1 MLPEIL
7 WHAAKETVVSMG
19 IDVEEAV
26 AKLLERARDA
36 AAAGSDAAPATANA
50 IEAPGALAAAGGG
63 GDVPA
68 VTRSAVES
76 GSTGAAAAAADACPD
91 IEYRPV
97 EVTVEPGCT
106 GFIETAQKWAE
117 AAIAQARSFGLSDEE
132 VRDIFPEGSIPDRL
146 VEAELDGTGNKEA
159 TQIAV
164 EQGLFAPGA
173 EKDSFNM
180 YASSK
185 LELTADGELRIVD
198 PNGKTAYTLSDCTG
212 NKAAYA
218 GSRMLATHPCGEVVS
233 YPPPAV
239 PMPEVKAPAEVAPPP
254 PVVEITPE
262 PVPPPAPAPEAVVA
276 ATVPRVWWQT
286 GVEIKWCEECDV
298 PGKVVEYAARTDL
311 VLIDVDTAGDVDA
324 QIQDAIR
331 SLPDTYQ
338 SNIPPDERFV
348 SVRILDEEGRQAV
361 KCVNIKTG
369 HEWLLDG
376 DADTPGIQRIRS
388 KDGLSLYIS
397 GAHDFNGNDSVYHPH
412 MPTGIELVDT
422 DGDGRP
428 DAMREIVLSLPESQ
442 DRQVNV
448 VGTSVLR
455 TDVSVPGEAH
465 DEWQAMLKKEL
476 PEEFA
481 GMKTSEQIKLLK
493 EEYGLSGKEARRLAA
508 WIEKYASGYADM
520 RHPDG
525 SMKTLEVFLR
535 DAAETAARRGELGAT
550 AVPRS

>member
-1 MLPEIL
+1 MSPEIL

-26 AKLLERARDA
+26 AKFLERAQDA
-36 AAAGSDAAPATANA
+36 ATPNVGDGAPSTANA
-50 IEAPGALAAAGGG
+50 VEVPSAVAGAGGG
-63 GDVPA
+63 VDAPA
-68 VTRSAVES
+68 AVVKPAVES
-76 GSTGAAAAAADACPD
+76 GSAGAAAAAADTCPD
-91 IEYRPV
+91 VAYRPV
-97 EVTVEPGCT
+97 EVEVEPGCT

-117 AAIAQARSFGLSDEE
+117 TAIAQAHSFGLSDEE
-132 VRDIFPEGSIPDRL
+132 VRNIFPEGSIPDRL
-146 VEAELDGTGNKEA
+146 IEAELDGTGNKEA
-159 TQIAV
+159 TRIAM
-164 EQGLFAPGA
+164 EQGLFVPGA

-180 YASSK
+180 YANSK
-185 LELTADGELRIVD
+185 LELTADGEFRIVD
-198 PNGKTAYTLSDCTG
+198 PNGKTAYTLSDCG
-212 NKAAYA
+212 GDKAAYA
-218 GSRMLATHPCGEVVS
+218 GNRMLATHPCGEAP
-233 YPPPAV
+233 YLPAM
-239 PMPEVKAPAEVAPPP
+239 PAPEVKAPVELPPPTEVAPPAPVAELEIEEP
-254 PVVEITPE
+254 PE
-262 PVPPPAPAPEAVVA
+262 APAPRPEIVA
-276 ATVPRVWWQT
+276 AAVPRVWWQT
-286 GVEIKWCEECDV
+286 GVEIKWCEQCDI
-298 PGKVVEYAARTDL
+298 PGKVIEYAARTDL
-311 VLIDVDTAGDVDA
+311 VLIDVDPAGDVDR

-376 DADTPGIQRIRS
+376 DADTAGIQRIRS

-442 DRQVNV
+442 DRQVDV

-455 TDVSVPGEAH
+455 ADVSVPGEAH

-476 PEEFA
+476 PEEFS
-481 GMKTSEQIKLLK
+481 GMKASE
-493 EEYGLSGKEARRLAA
+493 
-508 WIEKYASGYADM
+508 
-520 RHPDG
+520 
-525 SMKTLEVFLR
+525 
-535 DAAETAARRGELGAT
+535 
-550 AVPRS
+550 